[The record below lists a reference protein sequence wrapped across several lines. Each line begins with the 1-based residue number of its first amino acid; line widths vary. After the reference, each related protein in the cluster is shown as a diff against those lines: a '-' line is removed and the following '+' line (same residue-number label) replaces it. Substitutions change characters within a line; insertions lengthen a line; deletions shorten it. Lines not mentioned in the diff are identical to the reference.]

1 MSTSTIDK
9 MIGNISLGLVGIYM
23 KFDPKEYRIHTTRVT
38 SETTSVARITPRVI
52 ANPTMI
58 NLVN

>member
-1 MSTSTIDK
+1 
-9 MIGNISLGLVGIYM
+9 MIGNISLGLVGIYV